1 VFDKVV
7 AEEERPNPKQLQVLA
22 SVRARILE
30 ELALDNATPFLKLS
44 WRQQKQNNAR
54 EEAFRG
60 CVHGYPGTGKSR
72 VIQWIRRMFIEAM
85 KWEHG
90 VQFVCV
96 AFQNRVAY
104 QMGGAT
110 LHSAGEVPVGGVH
123 QDRKLAHGDID
134 LLFTKNRA
142 LRWILIDEVYM
153 IPDDLWSCS

>member
-1 VFDKVV
+1 
-7 AEEERPNPKQLQVLA
+7 
-22 SVRARILE
+22 
-30 ELALDNATPFLKLS
+30 
-44 WRQQKQNNAR
+44 
-54 EEAFRG
+54 
-60 CVHGYPGTGKSR
+60 
-72 VIQWIRRMFIEAM
+72 M

-134 LLFTKNRA
+134 LLFTKNQA

-153 IPDDLWSCS
+153 IPDDLLGHFGLTEVLTAYVTLSRVKHAEALLLLRAFSPLLFHQHGGRPLPTRRPLPRRQLLQLRRQPRTRRRVHCAEIMRQVYADIS

>member
-1 VFDKVV
+1 
-7 AEEERPNPKQLQVLA
+7 
-22 SVRARILE
+22 
-30 ELALDNATPFLKLS
+30 
-44 WRQQKQNNAR
+44 
-54 EEAFRG
+54 
-60 CVHGYPGTGKSR
+60 
-72 VIQWIRRMFIEAM
+72 MFIEAM

-123 QDRKLAHGDID
+123 QDRKLARGDID
-134 LLFTKNRA
+134 LLFTKNQA

-153 IPDDLWSCS
+153 IPDDLLGHFGLTEVLTAYVILSRVKHAEALLLLRAFSPLLFHQHGGRPVPRRRPLPRRQLLQL